1 MHQKAPYSL
10 RGRCRE
16 PQLSSRSSGPAIARM
31 WNRAVLATDA
41 RFGARFSAPLTLSDF
56 HLAPGH
62 KGSYAGA
69 LDQTNAS
76 GGKKGGWAEGSWF
89 IWFRPVPCLLYASCF
104 HFFRPIF
111 IRTFL
116 VRFFFFLSCCLFL
129 WFYCFHLLFVTCLRI
144 YGFLSTRLRF
154 CLCFHVRIK
163 EIKIIILINWQHYC
177 NKE

>member
-1 MHQKAPYSL
+1 MPRRRVKILSPPYVWGANPWNKSPPPFL
-10 RGRCRE
+10 RSRSNMCSRRRPILRRGRCRE
-16 PQLSSRSSGPAIARM
+16 PQLSSRFSGPAIARM

-76 GGKKGGWAEGSWF
+76 GGKEGGWTEGSWF

-104 HFFRPIF
+104 HFFRSIF

-116 VRFFFFLSCCLFL
+116 VHFCCCSFCCLCDFIV
-129 WFYCFHLLFVTCLRI
+129 FA
-144 YGFLSTRLRF
+144 F
-154 CLCFHVRIK
+154 CL
-163 EIKIIILINWQHYC
+163 
-177 NKE
+177 

>member
-1 MHQKAPYSL
+1 MHQKAPYSS

-69 LDQTNAS
+69 LDQANVS

-104 HFFRPIF
+104 HFFRSIF

-116 VRFFFFLSCCLFL
+116 VRFFFLLVVFMI
-129 WFYCFHLLFVTCLRI
+129 LLFSSFACNLFTNLLI
-144 YGFLSTRLRF
+144 FEYTTA
-154 CLCFHVRIK
+154 
-163 EIKIIILINWQHYC
+163 ILFVFSWGN
-177 NKE
+177 